1 MVAEQ
6 DSCGAQVNHRTRHC
20 AGLPSSS
27 LPALYSSP
35 SLVQS
40 SKGSLVTPTRLA
52 GCQAGRLMESRIVDY
67 TTRQHYSRTT
77 ALQHSSTIQHY
88 STTALQHNTAQYS
101 TAAQQHYSTPAQYN
115 STVFRGKG
123 PDRGCRRGGLSGGCL
138 TPPSPQPSTHL
149 LLTPSLTHYLV
160 ASGSQALISCPSVC
174 CQPVRCRCRCR
185 CRWCGGLVQQGV
197 QQGMQPG

>member
-77 ALQHSSTIQHY
+77 ALQHN
-88 STTALQHNTAQYS
+88 STTALQHNT
-101 TAAQQHYSTPAQYN
+101 TALYFVARVQ
-115 STVFRGKG
+115 TVAVA
-123 PDRGCRRGGLSGGCL
+123 GGASPEGAS
-138 TPPSPQPSTHL
+138 PPHPLNPQPISSSL
-149 LLTPSLTHYLV
+149 PPSLTTWSPQAARPLSAGHLSAVSLFVV
-160 ASGSQALISCPSVC
+160 AVAVAVVGVADWCSKGCSKGCSQGEL
-174 CQPVRCRCRCR
+174 QGPVR
-185 CRWCGGLVQQGV
+185 G
-197 QQGMQPG
+197 